1 MRKPV
6 VGVMGGGDVDADVYE
21 LAERLGFLIAGR
33 DWVLLNGGRNAGVMA
48 ASAKGAR
55 QARGTVIG
63 ILPGRDETG
72 ASPDL
77 DFAIITGLNDARN
90 LINVLSSDVVVA
102 CPGGP
107 GTLCEI
113 ALALKNHKPV
123 VILSLSSDRSAEDFF
138 REYADRGQLRFAL
151 SAEEAI
157 EMVAKTLE
165 ST

>member
-55 QARGTVIG
+55 LARGTVIG

-72 ASPDL
+72 ASRDL
-77 DFAIITGLNDARN
+77 DFAIITGLSDARN

-102 CPGGP
+102 CPGGV
-107 GTLCEI
+107 GTLSEI
-113 ALALKNHKPV
+113 ALALKNQKPV
-123 VILSLSSDRSAEDFF
+123 ILLGSSPGSPAEDFF
-138 REYADRGQLRFAL
+138 REYVDRGRLRFAH
-151 SAEEAI
+151 SAEEAV

-165 ST
+165 SG